1 MDRTSLPLVA
11 TAALFTSVVLMIAAE
26 MVIDRLR
33 RRRVDVRDSV
43 NSMTIGLGY
52 LGVKVIA
59 GKALAFASFLW
70 VYDHF
75 RLFTLDIGNP
85 LHWLLAWASRRLR
98 VLLGPP
104 RRAPHPR
111 VVVHPPRAP
120 QLDRVLVHHRRA
132 HAVDRG
138 AVQTAHR
145 IVGAA
150 ARCAPGHGRGHGR
163 HRADVGPA
171 VSHEADRQAARGSMR
186 SSSRRRTTACTTR
199 ATVSTSTATSV
210 GPR

>member
-59 GKALAFASFLW
+59 GKVLAFASFLW

-85 LHWLLAWASRRLR
+85 LHWLLAWAVGDFA

-104 RRAPHPR
+104 GRAPHPR
-111 VVVHPPRAP
+111 VVVHASRAP
-120 QLDRVLVHHRRA
+120 QLDRVLVHHCGA
-132 HAVDRG
+132 HAVDRS
-138 AVQTAHR
+138 ALQADHR

-150 ARCAPGHGRGHGR
+150 TRCASRHGRGHGR
-163 HRADVGPA
+163 
-171 VSHEADRQAARGSMR
+171 DRG
-186 SSSRRRTTACTTR
+186 
-199 ATVSTSTATSV
+199 
-210 GPR
+210 